1 MNYIQRDLYS
11 INLIIRYKLGKKN
24 VKGISGKRNIIMN
37 IKENKLVKADYRGFN
52 YEC

>member
-1 MNYIQRDLYS
+1 MIFYP

-24 VKGISGKRNIIMN
+24 IKGYSGKRNFKMN
-37 IKENKLVKADYRGFN
+37 IKEIKLVKADYKGFN